1 MSDYEDYDN
10 LAFPPQE
17 ERIEQKLE
25 HSEKMRDYTAEYV
38 AKLEEKLKIAEEAL
52 SLAKGFYGYFE
63 MRGYS
68 FVSTSDFKDDKAKIE
83 QALAKIKE

>member
-38 AKLEEKLKIAEEAL
+38 AKLEEKLKIAKL
-52 SLAKGFYGYFE
+52 SLLMMFLILKNCKH
-63 MRGYS
+63 S
-68 FVSTSDFKDDKAKIE
+68 KKKTKDKKN
-83 QALAKIKE
+83 L